1 MKDKLKIGILIDSY
15 QIPNWAFKMLERID
29 GSTYAE
35 IVLIVKNDA
44 PTPSENVYRK
54 LKDNYQILL
63 FIALM
68 RLDNVVFRSEPNA
81 FEAKEIR
88 QLLPNTPYMTVN
100 PIQNKFSDCFEE
112 DDIERIESYH
122 IDVLVKL
129 GFRILSG
136 KVLTS
141 ARYGVWSYNH
151 SDNEIDQGK
160 VAGFWEVLE
169 EVGET
174 GSFLEILTEDFD
186 HRKILCRSYSQTDHL
201 SVNRNRNNLFWKTLS
216 FLPRKL
222 KELYEVGEQEFYSTI
237 RKDNQHPYTYSKRL
251 YSAPRNAELI
261 SLAFRHYSKYILK
274 TIRSFF
280 YFEQWILLYDIN
292 KSDRFSWSFWRFKKI
307 IPPKD
312 RFWGDPFII
321 YKNNQYYVF
330 IEELLFQRNEGHIS
344 YFTIDEDG
352 NSSVPKKIIKKPY
365 HLSYPFVFSYNNE
378 FYMIPET
385 GSNRT
390 IELYKCLEFPE
401 EWKMAEILMK
411 NVRAYD
417 TTILHKDGKWWLFT
431 NICENKGGSHIDELF
446 LFYSTDLFSG
456 NWTPHPKNP
465 IVSDV
470 KSSRS
475 AGRIFSYDGN
485 IYRPSQN
492 SFGIYGFGIKINHI
506 VMLTETE
513 YKEECVSDIEPLWDK
528 RIIAIHT
535 LDFVKNLTVVDAK
548 LERAKYL

>member
-222 KELYEVGEQEFYSTI
+222 KELYEVGEQEFLSTI
-237 RKDNQHPYTYSKRL
+237 TKDNQHPYFYTKR
-251 YSAPRNAELI
+251 
-261 SLAFRHYSKYILK
+261 
-274 TIRSFF
+274 
-280 YFEQWILLYDIN
+280 
-292 KSDRFSWSFWRFKKI
+292 
-307 IPPKD
+307 
-312 RFWGDPFII
+312 I
-321 YKNNQYYVF
+321 Y
-330 IEELLFQRNEGHIS
+330 
-344 YFTIDEDG
+344 
-352 NSSVPKKIIKKPY
+352 SVPRK
-365 HLSYPFVFSYNNE
+365 V
-378 FYMIPET
+378 
-385 GSNRT
+385 
-390 IELYKCLEFPE
+390 
-401 EWKMAEILMK
+401 
-411 NVRAYD
+411 
-417 TTILHKDGKWWLFT
+417 
-431 NICENKGGSHIDELF
+431 
-446 LFYSTDLFSG
+446 
-456 NWTPHPKNP
+456 
-465 IVSDV
+465 VSV
-470 KSSRS
+470 PVNGQVVSL
-475 AGRIFSYDGN
+475 RI
-485 IYRPSQN
+485 
-492 SFGIYGFGIKINHI
+492 
-506 VMLTETE
+506 
-513 YKEECVSDIEPLWDK
+513 
-528 RIIAIHT
+528 
-535 LDFVKNLTVVDAK
+535 
-548 LERAKYL
+548 